1 MEPASSTARGPVQ
14 AQPGHRIRIVT
25 GLRATFECLGW
36 IAMEVGIFKRLGL
49 ACTFPRLETGGPEA
63 VAGVVRGDWEL
74 AETGSAPYVQ
84 AALDGRDTVI
94 LLAALAPLPTGLP
107 ILTRAAIS
115 DPHQL
120 DGKRLGVLTDT
131 GQVAIS
137 VRSALHT
144 WGVTATLVPLG
155 TFGAIYAALGSGEID
170 AGALSG
176 DYRFLGPRELG
187 LRVLDT
193 PSVGYVPV
201 VVGCSRRLI
210 AADRR
215 LVARVVQ
222 GYVEAIHFFKT
233 KRAEVVPVLQQF
245 LMFKDRSAV
254 EEAYEFYAPL
264 LQPMPRPSA
273 TGLLTLLQDL
283 RRNRASAAALSLA
296 DMVDSSF
303 LDELEQAGFI
313 ETLYKQIPG
322 GSAH

>member
-1 MEPASSTARGPVQ
+1 MDPASSTARGAVQ
-14 AQPGHRIRIVT
+14 AQPSHRTRIVT
-25 GLRATFECLGW
+25 GLRATFESLGW
-36 IAMEVGIFKRLGL
+36 IAAEVDIFKRLGL
-49 ACTFPRLETGGPEA
+49 ECTFPRLETGGPEA
-63 VAGVVRGDWEL
+63 VAGVVRGDWEF

-84 AALDGRDTVI
+84 AALDGRDTTI
-94 LLAALAPLPTGLP
+94 LLAALAPLSTGLP
-107 ILTRAAIS
+107 ILTRPAIS

-137 VRSALHT
+137 VRTALQT
-144 WGVTATLVPLG
+144 WGVSATLVSLG

-170 AGALSG
+170 AGALSA

-193 PSVGYVPV
+193 PSSGYVPV
-201 VVGCSRRLI
+201 IVGCSRRLI

-233 KRAEVVPVLQQF
+233 KRSEVIPILQQF
-245 LMFKDRSAV
+245 LMFKDRRAV
-254 EEAYEFYAPL
+254 EEAYGFYAPL
-264 LQPMPRPSA
+264 LQPLPRPSA
-273 TGLLTLLQDL
+273 AGLLTLLQDL
-283 RRNRASAAALSLA
+283 LRNQPSGVPLALT

-313 ETLYKQIPG
+313 QTLYG
-322 GSAH
+322 R